1 MKTRISVDLRSSAA
15 GYSLKMLE
23 EAGDGMGGEKAA
35 AADVSIMANDGWIR
49 VTGGRTAM
57 VAAWANVIP
66 CASGSRNVWVHSADV
81 A

>member
-1 MKTRISVDLRSSAA
+1 
-15 GYSLKMLE
+15 MLE

-35 AADVSIMANDGWIR
+35 TDVSMTTNDGWIR
-49 VTGGRTAM
+49 VTRGRTAM